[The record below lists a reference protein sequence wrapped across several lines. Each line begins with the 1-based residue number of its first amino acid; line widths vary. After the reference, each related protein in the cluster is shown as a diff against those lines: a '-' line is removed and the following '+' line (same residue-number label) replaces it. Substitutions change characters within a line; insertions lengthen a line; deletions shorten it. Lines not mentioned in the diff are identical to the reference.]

1 MDHPRTILW
10 KALIRQYYRQNA
22 GFFLFFFLFFFG
34 IVAPSQQLAYHYA
47 IILGILHT
55 PALMALALFCWLLYA
70 LKCIRWII
78 GIQQSADHAF
88 LHALPLVGRIRAYR
102 LLLEIQ
108 IILFLPILLYALPVV
123 IIACIQAIWSVAVL
137 VICFIVWICLISAMS
152 YWYELSYPGRL
163 IRMSLLHREAARK
176 EYISYWSFLL
186 RGLVTQHKA
195 LLAGI
200 KLFGCGILYLLLKI
214 QTSTDYDI
222 RMPFLIFSVALLGHG
237 ALIYETRRTEEENL
251 LFYRSMPVPL
261 LKRMLQYMIFYF
273 LVFLPEIITIGWLM
287 PDHIRIKDALG
298 FVLAGYSTL
307 LLLNSCL
314 FIVSLQRSEFIKLSL
329 GVFGIL
335 YFGVLSDDLILLSGF
350 FLLTAGSLFIRGY
363 YRKEG

>member
-1 MDHPRTILW
+1 MTYPRSVLW
-10 KALIRQYYRQNA
+10 KVLIRQYYRQNA

-47 IILGILHT
+47 IILGILYT
-55 PALMALALFCWLLYA
+55 PALLALVLFCWLLYA
-70 LKCIRWII
+70 IKCIRWII
-78 GIQQSADHAF
+78 TAQQDPEQSF
-88 LHALPLVGRIRAYR
+88 LHVLPLVGRMRTFR

-108 IILFLPILLYALPVV
+108 MVFFLPIILYAMAVV
-123 IIACIQAIWSVAVL
+123 VIACIQTVWPVAVL
-137 VICFIVWICLISAMS
+137 IICFIVGICLISAVL
-152 YWYELSYPGRL
+152 YWYELFYPGRL
-163 IRMSLLHREAARK
+163 IRMHFLYGKTTRK
-176 EYISYWSFLL
+176 QYISYWSFLF
-186 RGLVTQHKA
+186 RGLVSQHKA

-214 QTSTDYDI
+214 QTPGDYDI
-222 RMPFLIFSVALLGHG
+222 RMPFLVFSVALLGHG
-237 ALIYETRRTEEENL
+237 ALIYQTRRMEEEEL

-261 LKRMLQYMIFYF
+261 FNRLLQYMILYL

-314 FIVSLQRSEFIKLSL
+314 FIGSLQRSDFIKLSV
-329 GVFGIL
+329 GIFGIL
-335 YFGVLSDDLILLSGF
+335 YFGVLSDNLILLSGF
-350 FLLTAGSLFIRGY
+350 FILTAGSLFFRGY
-363 YRKEG
+363 CRKEG

>member
-1 MDHPRTILW
+1 MNQPRSILW
-10 KALIRQYYRQNA
+10 KALIWQFYTQNA

-55 PALMALALFCWLLYA
+55 PALLVLVLFCWLLYA
-70 LKCIRWII
+70 IKCIRWII
-78 GIQQSADHAF
+78 SVQQSPDHVF
-88 LHALPLVGRIRAYR
+88 LGVLPLVGRIRAFR
-102 LLLEIQ
+102 LLLEVQ
-108 IILFLPILLYALPVV
+108 IVFFLPVLLYALAVIAIAFIQVAWVV
-123 IIACIQAIWSVAVL
+123 ASLIG
-137 VICFIVWICLISAMS
+137 CFIVWVCLISAAL
-152 YWYELSYPGRL
+152 YWYELFYPGRL
-163 IRMSLLHREAARK
+163 IRMPLLHRRATRK
-176 EYISYWSFLL
+176 EYIPYWSFLV
-186 RGLVTQHKA
+186 RGLLAQHKT

-214 QTSTDYDI
+214 QTPDDYDI
-222 RMPFLIFSVALLGHG
+222 RMPFLVFSIALLGHG
-237 ALIYETRRTEEENL
+237 VLIYETRGMEEERL

-261 LKRMLQYMIFYF
+261 FKRLLQYMIFYL

-307 LLLNSCL
+307 LLLNSWL
-314 FIVSLQRSEFIKLSL
+314 FIVSLQRSDFIKLSL

-335 YFGVLSDDLILLSGF
+335 YFGVLSGGLILLSGL
-350 FLLTAGSLFIRGY
+350 FLLTAGSLFFGGY
-363 YRKEG
+363 CRKDG